1 MIRVGFMEE
10 TCWFYSFRP
19 GADLR
24 VTDEDAADFLQS
36 QFSNELRPFEAGRA
50 TYGLW
55 LDVKGKVRADS
66 VVLCLGEESF
76 RLVSDHCDGAAI
88 RQHLEAH
95 IIADDVV
102 IEPVAG
108 GTVFELS
115 AATCAEL
122 GLALPEAGLFAETEH
137 GCLWHAPESSYR
149 LLVAADSAAAA
160 LRKRLFSAGCR
171 ELSDTDRGLLRI
183 AAGRSRIPEEIG
195 PADLPGEGELESTA
209 IAFTKGCYLGQ
220 EVVARMHNLGQA
232 QRRLF
237 LVEGASKVPQVPLP
251 LYNSASKHVGELR
264 SAYPS
269 DEGWRGVALLK
280 RRFVKPGDVLNSG
293 DQSIAVRHPLNEGS
307 AP

>member
-1 MIRVGFMEE
+1 MEQ

-76 RLVSDHCDGAAI
+76 RLVSDHCDGVGI

-108 GTVFELS
+108 NTVFELS

-122 GLALPEAGLFAETEH
+122 GLALPGAGFFAETEH

-149 LLVAADSAAAA
+149 LLVASDFAAAK
-160 LRKRLFSAGCR
+160 LRERLVSAGCR
-171 ELSDTDRGLLRI
+171 ELSATDRGRLRI
-183 AAGRSRIPEEIG
+183 SEGQARIPDEIG

-209 IAFTKGCYLGQ
+209 ISFTKGCYLGQ

-237 LVEGASKVPQVPLP
+237 LVEGRSAVPQVPLP
-251 LYNSASKHVGELR
+251 LYNSASKQVGELR

-269 DEGWRGVALLK
+269 GKGWQGVALLK
-280 RRFVKPGDVLNSG
+280 RRFVKSGDALSSG
-293 DQSIAVRHPLNEGS
+293 DQSMVVRQPLSEGS
-307 AP
+307 AA